1 MDLTGLRSWRLNL
14 RLPVQLEIK
23 GGGGYPG
30 KEVVMEKGAHFC
42 INIHLKF
49 LADTKIMNEL
59 SVTSSRSQ

>member
-1 MDLTGLRSWRLNL
+1 
-14 RLPVQLEIK
+14 
-23 GGGGYPG
+23 
-30 KEVVMEKGAHFC
+30 MEKGAHFC